1 MNSLKCYLLYVPLV
15 FLFVLCGCDSGIK
28 GGNKLSG
35 DKLTQRLVQLQ
46 QEMSAYGQKQDS
58 AGFYAV
64 TDTLMQVCEQHKMMH
79 EYYLSMDNLIA
90 FEVNRG
96 RYFFA
101 MQNLKR
107 MEKDM
112 HDRHSSE
119 FMAQHFMSMA
129 TLYTARDNHKM
140 ALKFLLKAQQ
150 LNGDQTDVNL
160 SFRLADCYI
169 LLKQYPKAVVCLD
182 SAYNHAEMD
191 MMKANVFFYK
201 ARAYYFMKDQA
212 DFKIQVDSLQN
223 IRNHNQDQSF
233 DYFFNFVDYYQAM
246 FNADY
251 AVALKC
257 AQKMGDEGR
266 DYQVYVYESMG
277 NPKKALEVYRNNNDV
292 RDSVRNVVMQDELLD
307 MAQNM
312 DNLQLSQDK
321 LKAERNSLITL
332 IVFGGLLVITAL
344 LYLRSRR
351 MFITT
356 LKKKNEENDD
366 ILQRL
371 SGSENVRRAIIK
383 DLEKNL
389 KSPLR
394 IIYDYVKIFNKA
406 NFNMSQQEKENASKN
421 MQQCLN
427 VICQELPLLLSL
439 YTDSKFKDDVERM
452 RMDIMNSI
460 NAMNGYLQIANSND
474 YGMDLDQK
482 IELLRGINDAAG
494 TVAYDVKE
502 LILYAYYGSET
513 ELDMNDEMHLN
524 EFVNT
529 SISNFD
535 FNVMK
540 EAVITTE
547 YTADEIVICNNY
559 AAMNSMFESILMHMD
574 QEVEPQGEIQI
585 ITVRKNSFIITQL
598 TYDGVRDE
606 IKIYR
611 DFMHHIMSLLG
622 GGFEIKM
629 VDNKTIVKLW
639 VKDNQTDKNLDK

>member
-1 MNSLKCYLLYVPLV
+1 
-15 FLFVLCGCDSGIK
+15 
-28 GGNKLSG
+28 
-35 DKLTQRLVQLQ
+35 
-46 QEMSAYGQKQDS
+46 
-58 AGFYAV
+58 
-64 TDTLMQVCEQHKMMH
+64 
-79 EYYLSMDNLIA
+79 
-90 FEVNRG
+90 
-96 RYFFA
+96 
-101 MQNLKR
+101 
-107 MEKDM
+107 
-112 HDRHSSE
+112 
-119 FMAQHFMSMA
+119 
-129 TLYTARDNHKM
+129 
-140 ALKFLLKAQQ
+140 
-150 LNGDQTDVNL
+150 
-160 SFRLADCYI
+160 
-169 LLKQYPKAVVCLD
+169 
-182 SAYNHAEMD
+182 
-191 MMKANVFFYK
+191 
-201 ARAYYFMKDQA
+201 
-212 DFKIQVDSLQN
+212 
-223 IRNHNQDQSF
+223 
-233 DYFFNFVDYYQAM
+233 
-246 FNADY
+246 
-251 AVALKC
+251 
-257 AQKMGDEGR
+257 
-266 DYQVYVYESMG
+266 
-277 NPKKALEVYRNNNDV
+277 
-292 RDSVRNVVMQDELLD
+292 
-307 MAQNM
+307 
-312 DNLQLSQDK
+312 
-321 LKAERNSLITL
+321 
-332 IVFGGLLVITAL
+332 
-344 LYLRSRR
+344 
-351 MFITT
+351 
-356 LKKKNEENDD
+356 
-366 ILQRL
+366 
-371 SGSENVRRAIIK
+371 
-383 DLEKNL
+383 
-389 KSPLR
+389 
-394 IIYDYVKIFNKA
+394 
-406 NFNMSQQEKENASKN
+406 MSQQEKENASKN

-513 ELDMNDEMHLN
+513 ELEMDDEIHLN

-639 VKDNQTDKNLDK
+639 VKDNQTDKYSDK